1 MRKALLATL
10 VLTASSAAAQ
20 RVVGLDQVPPGA
32 KCEQSAILNGF
43 IGKPAS
49 VDLAARLMTAAR
61 APKLR
66 WVAAGQSVRI
76 ELMADC
82 FAGIWANR
90 ANRKQKIVEAGDID
104 EALTAA
110 AAIGDD
116 RLQKQAQGYAVPDSF
131 THGTSAQRVHW
142 FKVGYQR
149 GEVAWR

>member
-76 ELMADC
+76 EPDAHRLTVQLDAQ
-82 FAGIWANR
+82 NR
-90 ANRKQKIVEAGDID
+90 VLSMTCG
-104 EALTAA
+104 
-110 AAIGDD
+110 
-116 RLQKQAQGYAVPDSF
+116 
-131 THGTSAQRVHW
+131 
-142 FKVGYQR
+142 
-149 GEVAWR
+149 